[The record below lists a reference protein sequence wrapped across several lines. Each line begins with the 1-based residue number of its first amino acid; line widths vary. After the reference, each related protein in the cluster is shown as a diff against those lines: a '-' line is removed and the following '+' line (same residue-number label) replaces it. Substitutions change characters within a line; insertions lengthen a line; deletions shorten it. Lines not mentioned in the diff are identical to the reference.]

1 MGKCKGHVGGLWGKK
16 WRREAE
22 LPQTSKL
29 AKFLVLESQVG
40 RNEVVKCEGGGGW
53 LCRFTAL
60 LWMGCFSVSQYEEPR
75 Y

>member
-22 LPQTSKL
+22 LPQTCKL

-40 RNEVVKCEGGGGW
+40 RNEVVKCEGGRRLAVQVYSSPVDGM
-53 LCRFTAL
+53 L
-60 LWMGCFSVSQYEEPR
+60 LSKPV
-75 Y
+75 